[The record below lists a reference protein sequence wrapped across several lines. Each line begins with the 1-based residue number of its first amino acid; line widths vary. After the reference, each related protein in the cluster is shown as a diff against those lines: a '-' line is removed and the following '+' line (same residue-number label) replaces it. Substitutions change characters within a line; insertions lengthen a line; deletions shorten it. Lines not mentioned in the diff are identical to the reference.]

1 MKFDLD
7 QLIRPNIRS
16 LKPYR
21 SARDDF
27 KSGILLDANEN
38 PVSPGPEHELNLNRY
53 PDPHYDAL
61 RNRLSELKPSVSPN
75 QVFLGNGSDEAI
87 DLLVRMFCTPG
98 KDRILVTPP
107 TYGMYRVSAD
117 IHGIETAEAPLRP
130 DFTLD
135 PETVLKQSDG
145 VKIIFLCS
153 PNNPTANR
161 QPESNIIR
169 VIEGFSGIVVVDE
182 AYIDFSRDKSLLPLL
197 SSYPNLVVMQTLSKA
212 WGLAGI
218 RLGMAFASV
227 ELISY
232 MMRVKPPYNVNSL
245 TQNIA
250 LKALAN
256 PGKTQKVI
264 DTILE
269 ERARVSEE
277 LAKLPGVLKVEES
290 DANFLLVR
298 VENALEV
305 YRKLA
310 DQGVIVRY
318 RGDQLHC
325 ENGLRITIGI
335 EQENNALLGALRKIL
350 QPV

>member
-1 MKFDLD
+1 
-7 QLIRPNIRS
+7 
-16 LKPYR
+16 
-21 SARDDF
+21 
-27 KSGILLDANEN
+27 
-38 PVSPGPEHELNLNRY
+38 
-53 PDPHYDAL
+53 
-61 RNRLSELKPSVSPN
+61 
-75 QVFLGNGSDEAI
+75 
-87 DLLVRMFCTPG
+87 
-98 KDRILVTPP
+98 
-107 TYGMYRVSAD
+107 MYRVSAD